1 MNRYAIVS
9 EYIGASEPA
18 TLDEIREIVG
28 ETWGAE
34 FEGWTLDVRERNDEV
49 RLYAESGDDSAEAS
63 RAFSHGWTEVTS
75 ELYYHVI
82 GRLS

>member
-18 TLDEIREIVG
+18 TLDEIREIAG
-28 ETWGAE
+28 DTWGTE
-34 FEGWTLDVRERNDEV
+34 FDGWALDVRERNDEV
-49 RLYAESGDDSAEAS
+49 RLYAEAGDATDETP
-63 RAFSHGWTEVTS
+63 RQFSHGWTEVTP